1 MSFSSFY
8 SARTEE
14 DHAAFESEL
23 KDFIS
28 APDAPYAAII
38 TRIQSSQP
46 ELNSRKII
54 HLALNLHAAVVE
66 ITGNGFASMGKS
78 YVDRAKEGLE
88 LIEPLLSLG
97 LLGLRASSNAE
108 SGAFA

>member
-23 KDFIS
+23 REFVS
-28 APDAPYAAII
+28 APDEPYAAII
-38 TRIQSSQP
+38 TRIQSSHP
-46 ELNSRKII
+46 ELTSRKII
-54 HLALNLHAAVVE
+54 HLALNLHASVVE
-66 ITGNGFASMGKS
+66 IAGNGFAAMGKS

-88 LIEPLLSLG
+88 LIEPLLSLVSVG
-97 LLGLRASSNAE
+97 LHTSSNVE